1 MNTSIDEKR
10 ENTLRNPQTETR
22 EGIRKGIGF
31 RKNFQIT
38 RARPQSKIGINYS
51 HRNLA
56 FQPWWNDFSCL
67 KEDHWIELIVT
78 TIEDSAS
85 SLSIEG
91 QLPIT
96 FYLSKLLIN
105 TIIIDFLLHDSA
117 FSPTSLAEIISA
129 VSFYTRQRLST
140 TSSSLLA
147 TTKHTAIRFLKSLRG
162 FGTVA
167 VCVFIFTLLA

>member
-38 RARPQSKIGINYS
+38 RARPQSKIGGS
-51 HRNLA
+51 LDR
-56 FQPWWNDFSCL
+56 
-67 KEDHWIELIVT
+67 IVT

-91 QLPIT
+91 QLPFT
-96 FYLSKLLIN
+96 FYFSKLLIN

-147 TTKHTAIRFLKSLRG
+147 ATKHTVIRFLKSLRG

-167 VCVFIFTLLA
+167 VCVFIFTLLP

>member
-1 MNTSIDEKR
+1 M
-10 ENTLRNPQTETR
+10 
-22 EGIRKGIGF
+22 
-31 RKNFQIT
+31 
-38 RARPQSKIGINYS
+38 
-51 HRNLA
+51 
-56 FQPWWNDFSCL
+56 PWWNDFSCL
-67 KEDHWIELIVT
+67 KEDHSIELIVT

-140 TSSSLLA
+140 TSSSLVS
-147 TTKHTAIRFLKSLRG
+147 I
-162 FGTVA
+162 
-167 VCVFIFTLLA
+167 LLL